1 MIGIGLDP
9 ACVREEVFNFK
20 RDVMRGQ
27 LRNEVIDL
35 RRPAPT
41 LHVGGNGGEWL
52 AAQDVLYER
61 RQVAAGP
68 ASTKSRTPLEC
79 IDSIIRANST
89 GLTQ

>member
-9 ACVREEVFNFK
+9 ACVREEVSNFK

-35 RRPAPT
+35 RRPALT
-41 LHVGGNGGEWL
+41 RHVRGDRGERL

-61 RQVAAGP
+61 RQVAARP
-68 ASTKSRTPLEC
+68 ASTKSRTPSEY
-79 IDSIIRANST
+79 IVSIIRVNST